1 MIKSEEVQFTWFI
14 ETQSK
19 VNGTGKIRESEGW
32 KKKKINKKYFKTK
45 NELMFHFTSC

>member
-32 KKKKINKKYFKTK
+32 KKKKRNKNILRQKM
-45 NELMFHFTSC
+45 N

>member
-19 VNGTGKIRESEGW
+19 VNGTGRKRESEEW
-32 KKKKINKKYFKTK
+32 KRKREVKIF
-45 NELMFHFTSC
+45 